1 MEEFFADK
9 WAQVQLFMTSNSSNS
24 TGVRDQQ
31 QSATASSPFPGC
43 AATNSSSN
51 NCEEETMSTTLSI
64 YEQKLLEQFNQVHA
78 FIWKLTAHRV
88 ILCTTKHF
96 QDVADTVKTN
106 GPFEYNI
113 FVERQSWL

>member
-1 MEEFFADK
+1 MKERSAFFQTDCIFAADGTVIQPLLDKMEEFFADK

-24 TGVRDQQ
+24 TGVRHQQ
-31 QSATASSPFPGC
+31 QSVTASSPFPGC

-78 FIWKLTAHRV
+78 FI
-88 ILCTTKHF
+88 
-96 QDVADTVKTN
+96 
-106 GPFEYNI
+106 
-113 FVERQSWL
+113 